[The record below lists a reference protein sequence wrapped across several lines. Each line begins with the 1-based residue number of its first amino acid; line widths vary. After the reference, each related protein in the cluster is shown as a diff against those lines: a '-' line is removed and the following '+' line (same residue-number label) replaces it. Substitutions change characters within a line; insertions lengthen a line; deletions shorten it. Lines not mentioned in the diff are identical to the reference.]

1 MRNRN
6 ILILCFLSLYMLA
19 GQAQN
24 LSFNHLTTDDGLS
37 HNSVVSIYQDERGF
51 LWFATH
57 NGISLYNGKDFK
69 IYQKEKEN
77 PKNSILYNDI
87 YQITGDRKGHIYIM
101 TNRGVSPTTYRATSS
116 AISQLRIF
124 RQSFLPTP
132 YI

>member
-69 IYQKEKEN
+69 NISKGE
-77 PKNSILYNDI
+77 
-87 YQITGDRKGHIYIM
+87 RKPEEQHS
-101 TNRGVSPTTYRATSS
+101 V
-116 AISQLRIF
+116 
-124 RQSFLPTP
+124 
-132 YI
+132 

>member
-77 PKNSILYNDI
+77 PKNSILYMTSIKSQATGKGI
-87 YQITGDRKGHIYIM
+87 Y
-101 TNRGVSPTTYRATSS
+101 TS
-116 AISQLRIF
+116 
-124 RQSFLPTP
+124 
-132 YI
+132 

>member
-101 TNRGVSPTTYRATSS
+101 TNRGVSAYD
-116 AISQLRIF
+116 I
-124 RQSFLPTP
+124 
-132 YI
+132 